1 MHASSS
7 MQWNPGDVV
16 GSWVVDR
23 YLRSGWTGSLL
34 ECHLA
39 RNPKDQAVIKI
50 CDVPD
55 GGMRMRF
62 GREGTLLLKLS
73 HPGIV
78 PIRSAHFDDDPPYLV
93 LEAVNGEDLGGLI
106 ERQGAL
112 LEEQALSVALR
123 VVEVLVYLHG
133 NGRFHR
139 DLKPSSIL
147 VDGRKVQLTDFGI
160 ARESARKG
168 LTEPGT
174 SIGSVEYAP
183 PEWAK
188 GKVDPKGWDLYAL
201 GVLMHEMLT
210 GEPAFT
216 SKAIEGSFDR
226 AVEIMG
232 QKRKRP
238 HLDPG
243 PNVGD
248 GLRNLVRAL
257 TATEPSE
264 RPASAV
270 EVQELLN
277 HLIGPE
283 GPISLPPAP
292 IREVIVPEPPIRKKK
307 QDPPET
313 AAAPTPA
320 PPAPPPPV
328 APPAAA
334 PLPPMPV
341 APMPPTA
348 PEAAPTGRDPLLM
361 GLWAAVVGV
370 TVITVVAAVLV
381 IVVGIMGVALT

>member
-7 MQWNPGDVV
+7 MQWNPGDVI

-93 LEAVNGEDLGGLI
+93 LEAVSGEDLHGLI

-139 DLKPSSIL
+139 DLKPSSVL

-160 ARESARKG
+160 ARESSRKG

-210 GEPAFT
+210 GAPAFT
-216 SKAIEGSFDR
+216 SSAIEGSFDR
-226 AVEIMG
+226 AVEIMS

-248 GLRNLVRAL
+248 GLRNLVKAL
-257 TATEPSE
+257 TATDPGE

-270 EVQELLN
+270 EVEELLN

-292 IREVIVPEPPIRKKK
+292 IREAIVPDPPIRRK
-307 QDPPET
+307 QPPED
-313 AAAPTPA
+313 AAPPSPERA
-320 PPAPPPPV
+320 PEPE
-328 APPAAA
+328 

-341 APMPPTA
+341 APMPTPVSQGARTA
-348 PEAAPTGRDPLLM
+348 PELPTRRDPLLM
-361 GLWAAVVGV
+361 GLWVAVVGV
-370 TVITVVAAVLV
+370 TVITVLASLLVVVL
-381 IVVGIMGVALT
+381 GIMGVALT